1 MLEKNQVLKGIVET
15 IGSNGEGIVRENKIP
30 IFVPYALPG
39 EKITYKILKVQKNY
53 AYGKVLEV
61 HTPAEDRIIPPCPV
75 FFQCGGCQ
83 LQHVRYKWQKS
94 WKATHVKECL
104 RKIAHI
110 DTRVLP
116 VHSGARQFGYR
127 NKLQLAIGVNK
138 EGNTVFGF
146 YAENSH
152 RIVPIESCL
161 IHPEWSAAAIDLIKK
176 YVEKTGVRGYDEQTR
191 EGQLRHF
198 IVRDVRGKFIVTIV
212 SATANLPDLRSFYK
226 ELKSKFLNVTLYV
239 NVNAEPTNVILG
251 KEFHLIAGDARPI
264 VSEGGFTYEVGP
276 ESFLQVNDSVRKA
289 LYADAIRVAD
299 TNSDTV
305 VIDAYSGAG
314 MMTAKFAKCS
324 KIAYGIECVQEA
336 VDCADQL
343 AEMNGLTHRMKN
355 ICGACEDVLPDLIE
369 KVKGEGSSSVVI
381 LDPPRKGCD
390 KLVLQALLRAKPDKI
405 IYISCNPSTLA
416 RDLGILLD
424 TLSVSESGLHK
435 NINPNSIY
443 QLDYVKPYDMFPQTK
458 HVESVVCL
466 TRKKDI

>member
-1 MLEKNQVLKGIVET
+1 MLEKNQVFLGIVEAV
-15 IGSNGEGIVRENKIP
+15 GSNGEGIIREQGIP
-30 IFVPYALPG
+30 VFVPYALPG
-39 EKITYKILKVQKNY
+39 EKVTYKILKVQKNY

-61 HTPAEDRIIPPCPV
+61 HTPAEDRITAPCPV

-83 LQHVRYKWQKS
+83 LQHVRYKWQKN
-94 WKATHVKECL
+94 WKGAHVKECF
-104 RKIAHI
+104 RKIAHL
-110 DTRVLP
+110 DAQVLP
-116 VHSGARQFGYR
+116 VHSGPRQFGYR

-138 EGNTVFGF
+138 DGQTVFGF

-152 RIVPIESCL
+152 RIVSLDACL

-176 YVEKTGVRGYDEQTR
+176 YVEKTGVKGYDEQTR

-212 SATANLPDLRSFYK
+212 STTEKLPDLHTFYK

-239 NVNAEPTNVILG
+239 NVNTEPNNIILG
-251 KEFHLIAGDARPI
+251 KDFYLIDGEARPV

-289 LYADAIRVAD
+289 LYADAVRLAD
-299 TNSDTV
+299 CDAETV

-324 KIAYGIECVQEA
+324 KIAYGIECVKEA
-336 VDCADQL
+336 VDCADKL
-343 AEMNGLTHRMKN
+343 AEINGLGGRMKN
-355 ICGACEDVLPDLIE
+355 ICGNCEDVLPDLIE
-369 KVKGEGSSSVVI
+369 KVKGDGSRSVVI

-390 KLVLQALLRAKPDKI
+390 KAVLQSLLRAKPDKI

-424 TLSVSESGLHK
+424 TLSITENGLLK
-435 NINPNSIY
+435 NPTPNAEY

-458 HVESVVCL
+458 HVETLVCL
-466 TRKKDI
+466 VRKAY